1 MITREAV
8 LTYIKKQYG
17 VLPDYPWQKYPKYA
31 ALRHAD
37 NQKWFALMMDITAD
51 KLGLESEDMIDVIN
65 LKVEKALIGGL
76 RKKQGVYPAYHMN
89 KSTWVTIH
97 LKEIDSVET
106 LKELIADSY
115 ELTK

>member
-8 LTYIKKQYG
+8 LTYIKEQYG
-17 VLPDYPWQKYPKYA
+17 AVPDYPWQKYPNFA
-31 ALRHAD
+31 VLRHAD

-51 KLGLESEDMIDVIN
+51 KLGMESDEIIDVIN
-65 LKVEKALIGGL
+65 LKVEKELIGAL
-76 RKKQGVYPAYHMN
+76 RKKKGVYPAYHMN
-89 KSTWVTIH
+89 KATWVTVH
-97 LKEIDSVET
+97 LEEIESAET